1 MFDNDEIQ
9 IGQITRLIDDMLDI
23 SRISSG
29 KLSMNLERFDLCEL
43 GRDLIKQR
51 SDQFVEAGLS
61 QLKSSVANCGKW
73 DRFSH

>member
-43 GRDLIKQR
+43 AAISLNK
-51 SDQFVEAGLS
+51 DQI
-61 QLKSSVANCGKW
+61 SS
-73 DRFSH
+73 